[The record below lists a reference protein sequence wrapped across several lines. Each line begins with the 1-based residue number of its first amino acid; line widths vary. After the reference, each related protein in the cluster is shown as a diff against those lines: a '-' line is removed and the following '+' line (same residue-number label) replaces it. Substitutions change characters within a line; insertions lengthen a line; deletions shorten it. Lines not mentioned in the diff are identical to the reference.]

1 MQTLGKKFF
10 RKCTNAFDGQDIKL
24 MWPMLLSRKIG
35 LVFMVMN
42 LLYCR
47 VAIIIMPQDIL
58 LQVEIEKNNKFCGL
72 GRVFGLFMAFLDGLM
87 GYGYEIRLH
96 NGKSSGAWAD
106 SGPAQTTVVQ
116 TVRRA
121 PLRVGTSR
129 SGV

>member
-1 MQTLGKKFF
+1 MHLMVKMVSL
-10 RKCTNAFDGQDIKL
+10 CGQCYFT
-24 MWPMLLSRKIG
+24 RKIG

-42 LLYCR
+42 LLYSR
-47 VAIIIMPQDIL
+47 AAIIIMPQDVL
-58 LQVEIEKNNKFCGL
+58 LQVEREKNNKFCGL

-96 NGKSSGAWAD
+96 NGKSSGAWAE
-106 SGPAQTTVVQ
+106 SGPAQTTVLQ

-121 PLRVGTSR
+121 PLCVGTSR

>member
-1 MQTLGKKFF
+1 MQTLETFF
-10 RKCTNAFDGQDIKL
+10 TKCTNAFDGQDIKF
-24 MWPMLLSRKIG
+24 MWPMLLTTRKIG

-42 LLYCR
+42 LLYSR
-47 VAIIIMPQDIL
+47 VAIIIMPQDVL
-58 LQVEIEKNNKFCGL
+58 LQVEREKNNKFCGL

-96 NGKSSGAWAD
+96 NGKSSGAWAE
-106 SGPAQTTVVQ
+106 SGPTQTSVVQ